1 MAIKHTFVS
10 AKTDS
15 TDTSLVRKT
24 EWNADH
30 TLENDTVTYAKMQN
44 VSATDKIL
52 GRSTAGAGDVEEIAC
67 TPFARSIID
76 DADEAAFKATVNLE
90 TGVDVQAYDAELAAI
105 AGLVSAADKGIQF
118 TGIGTAA
125 TYDLTTAG
133 KALLDDADAAAQLVT
148 LGLTAT
154 AAELNVL
161 DGITP
166 TVTELNYTNG
176 VTSAIQTQLNGKQA
190 SLGYTPENTANKD
203 AAGGYTGLTLFK
215 INFKNALNTI
225 ISFFT
230 NANTAARTYTFQ
242 DRDGTI
248 ADDTDLA
255 TKQNTLTNSADL
267 AAALSDETGTGLAVF
282 NTSPTLVTPVLGAA
296 SGTSLSL
303 SGLTASEILG
313 TDASKNFVSLPVAT
327 YPSLA
332 ELVHVKG
339 VTSAIQTQLDLKA
352 PLASPTFTGTVTVPT
367 PSNATDAATK
377 AYTDSIVSGLDIKA
391 SVRVASTVDI
401 AIASALINGS
411 TIDGVVAATG
421 DRVLL
426 KDQTAGAEN
435 GIYVV
440 VASGAASR
448 AADADSS
455 AKVTSG
461 MYVFVSEGTVSSD
474 MGYVLT
480 TNNPIMLE
488 TTALTFTQ
496 FSGAGQIIA
505 GDGLSKSANTL
516 LIDTAI
522 TVDKTTA
529 QTLANKTLTSPAI
542 ANIAPAANFTL
553 TQNAVTPFTSIE
565 AGAVANTLVLKEG
578 NVGIGTT
585 NPSARLEVSPSSTSG
600 IALKVGRISGNPSIR
615 GISDTDWLIAD
626 AGTSGKFGLNF
637 WSTGDVVL
645 ANGGGNVAVGL
656 ITSGSKLQVAGNV
669 AIGYSASTAG
679 PTNGLAISGKVGVG
693 ITIPMAVLHLKA
705 GTATA
710 GTAPLKLTSGTLNT
724 TPEAGAIEFDGTNL
738 YFVNSS
744 GTRKQLA
751 VV

>member
-10 AKTDS
+10 TETDS

-90 TGVDVQAYDAELAAI
+90 AGVDVQAYDAELAAI

-203 AAGGYTGLTLFK
+203 ATGGYTGLTLFK

-313 TDASKNFVSLPVAT
+313 TDASKNLASLPVAT

-411 TIDGVVAATG
+411 TIDGVVVATG
-421 DRVLL
+421 DRALL

-480 TNNPIMLE
+480 TNDPITLE

-529 QTLANKTLTSPAI
+529 QTLTNKTLTSPAI

-578 NVGIGTT
+578 NVGIGAS
-585 NPSARLEVSPSSTSG
+585 PEGARLEVPPSSGG
-600 IALKVGRISGNPSIR
+600 IAIKIGRTSGNPSIR
-615 GISDTDWLIAD
+615 GISDTDWLIVD
-626 AGTSGKFGLNF
+626 AGTSGKLGLNF

-679 PTNGLAISGKVGVG
+679 PTNGLVISGKVGVG

-724 TPEAGAIEFDGTNL
+724 TPEEGAIEFDGTNL
-738 YFVNSS
+738 YFVDST

>member
-10 AKTDS
+10 TKTDS
-15 TDTSLVRKT
+15 TDTSLARKT

-90 TGVDVQAYDAELAAI
+90 IGVDVQAYDAELAAI

-255 TKQNTLTNSADL
+255 AKQNTLSNSADL

-313 TDASKNFVSLPVAT
+313 TDASKNLVSLPVAT

-411 TIDGVVAATG
+411 TIDGVVVATG

-461 MYVFVSEGTVSSD
+461 MYVFVSEGTVSWD

-480 TNNPIMLE
+480 TNDPITLE

-529 QTLANKTLTSPAI
+529 QTLTNKTLTSPAI

-578 NVGIGTT
+578 NVGVGAS
-585 NPSARLEVSPSSTSG
+585 PEGARLEVPPSSGG
-600 IALKVGRISGNPSIR
+600 IAIKVGRTSGNPSIR
-615 GISDTDWLIAD
+615 GISDTDWLIVD
-626 AGTSGKFGLNF
+626 AGTSGKLGLNF

-645 ANGGGNVAVGL
+645 ANGGGNVGVGI

-724 TPEAGAIEFDGTNL
+724 TPEEGAIEFDGSHL
-738 YFVNSS
+738 YFVNSD
-744 GTRKQLA
+744 GIRIQLA